1 MPYFFVMD
9 ATTEQAA
16 LSVSLLALPETTPA
30 AIYGFIEVFSAV
42 NVTWPQLTGEPTD
55 GPRMIPC
62 MVARSAGTYMTVA
75 GVPLAPSL
83 SLEDA
88 GESDIVIVSDLQ
100 LSPDLDPRGR
110 WPEESDWVGR
120 QFSGGATVCS
130 VCTGSVF
137 LAEAGLLDGEE
148 ATTHWG
154 ATGIFEQYYPAVKLK
169 AERILCHA
177 GPERRIVTGGGSA
190 AWADLAL
197 YLVARFCGAAEAV
210 RTSKIFVIGDHT
222 DGQLP
227 FAAMNRHRY
236 HEDAIIEQCQVWIA
250 RHYAEPNPVSRMVKH
265 AQLPERT
272 FKRRFKA
279 ATGYAP
285 VEYVQALRIEEAKQ
299 WLESTSE
306 ATETI
311 ANKVGYEDPAYF
323 RKLFKRKTGVTPSR
337 YRQRFRAIGKVR

>member
-1 MPYFFVMD
+1 MD
-9 ATTEQAA
+9 ATTS
-16 LSVSLLALPETTPA
+16 LTVSLLALPETTPTS
-30 AIYGFIEVFSAV
+30 IYGFIEVFSAV
-42 NVTWPQLTGEPTD
+42 NVTWTQLTGEPAN
-55 GPRMIPC
+55 GPRMVPR
-62 MVARSAGTYMTVA
+62 MVACNAGTYVTDA
-75 GVPLAPSL
+75 GVPLAPNL
-83 SLEDA
+83 SLAAAKD
-88 GESDIVIVSDLQ
+88 SDIVIVTDLQ
-100 LSPDLDPRGR
+100 LPPDLDPRGR
-110 WPEESDWVGR
+110 WAEEIAWVRR
-120 QFSGGATVCS
+120 QFAAGATVCS

-154 ATGIFEQYYPAVKLK
+154 ATPIFDRYYPAVRLK

-210 RTSKIFVIGDHT
+210 RISKIFVIGDHAE
-222 DGQLP
+222 GQLP
-227 FAAMNRHRY
+227 FTAMNRRRY

-250 RHYAEPNPVSRMVKH
+250 GHYAERNPVSRMVEH
-265 AQLPERT
+265 SRLPERT

-306 ATETI
+306 SAESI

-337 YRQRFRAIGKVR
+337 YRQRFQAIGKVR